1 MRAEYYIEDE
11 LVGIRLWHPSG
22 LPANEYAFQNGNK
35 HGWQYFWNTE
45 GNLISAQPYERG
57 LQHGTAYQ
65 WANEGRLLGT
75 YTMEQGNGFDLWW
88 SEDEDGNATLA
99 EAYSFVSGQ
108 LHGYEW
114 QFSNGQLRAE
124 KHWYLDKL
132 HGIERLWD
140 QKSKLA
146 RGFPRYWLHGER
158 VHKPTYLKAATLD
171 STLPPLLPEENHP
184 NRRFPSPIEDHLR
197 RS

>member
-35 HGWQYFWNTE
+35 HGWQYFWNTK

-75 YTMEQGNGFDLWW
+75 YTMEQGSGFDLWW
-88 SEDEDGNATLA
+88 SEDEDGNTSLA
-99 EAYSFVSGQ
+99 EAYNFVSGQ

-124 KHWYLDKL
+124 KHWYQDQL

-140 QKSKLA
+140 QKGKLA
-146 RGFPRYWLHGER
+146 RGFSRYWLHGER
-158 VHKPTYLKAATLD
+158 VGKPLYLHAIAQD
-171 STLPPLLPEENHP
+171 NTLPSLLPEADNP
-184 NRRFPSPIEDHLR
+184 DRTFPREIAEALNL
-197 RS
+197 